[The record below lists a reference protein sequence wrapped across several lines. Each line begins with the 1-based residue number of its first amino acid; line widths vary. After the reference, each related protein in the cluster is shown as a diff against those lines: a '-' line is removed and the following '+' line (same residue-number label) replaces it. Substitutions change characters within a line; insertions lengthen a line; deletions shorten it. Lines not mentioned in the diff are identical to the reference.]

1 MKMPFFRSLIG
12 QAIRQ
17 AANNP
22 RVRETAKQVFENE
35 VKPLAKDAW
44 EKTKPEVEVAKDK
57 ALQGAARFAARVKK
71 EFNERKSG

>member
-1 MKMPFFRSLIG
+1 MPFLRSLIG

-22 RVRETAKQVFENE
+22 RVRETAKQVFEDE

-44 EKTKPEVEVAKDK
+44 EKAKPEVAVAKDK
-57 ALQGAARFAARVKK
+57 AVQRAARFAARVKK
-71 EFNERKSG
+71 EYNERTSG